1 MEYTQRLT
9 VAIMKVRLMAD
20 ISSDA
25 QCKANEFGMVFEIIS
40 DLAKQALDEIELEK
54 TVHH

>member
-1 MEYTQRLT
+1 MECEQRLT
-9 VAIMKVRLMAD
+9 VAIKKVRLMAD

-25 QCKANEFGMVFEIIS
+25 QCKANEFGLVFEMIS

-54 TVHH
+54 TVNN